1 MKIRVV
7 LEPRPPHTR
16 YTELTP
22 VSRYSCIDLL
32 AECSPSVCRGA
43 TVYLPPLFA
52 LFRLSARA
60 MWPPLLNAKGAS
72 QEAHHTHQRIK
83 PDPAIM
89 PIRRIKS

>member
-1 MKIRVV
+1 M
-7 LEPRPPHTR
+7 
-16 YTELTP
+16 
-22 VSRYSCIDLL
+22 LL
-32 AECSPSVCRGA
+32 AGPEMILEHPQFSALMRTPSVVERPYFC
-43 TVYLPPLFA
+43 LPFFA

-60 MWPPLLNAKGAS
+60 MWPPLLNAS